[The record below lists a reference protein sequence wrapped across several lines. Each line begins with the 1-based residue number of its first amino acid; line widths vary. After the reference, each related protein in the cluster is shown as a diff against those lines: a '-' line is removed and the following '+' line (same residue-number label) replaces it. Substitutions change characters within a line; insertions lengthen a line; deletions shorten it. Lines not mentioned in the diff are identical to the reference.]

1 MRDVQKLV
9 QNIDVQV
16 GPLRPSIQRALS
28 SIEKTTD
35 EAGRTLRQAQQTLV
49 VLEGDIGEESELMYE
64 LKKAIKEVGNSAKAI
79 QGLAKAL
86 EQQPESLLF
95 GRKRKK

>member
-1 MRDVQKLV
+1 V
-9 QNIDVQV
+9 
-16 GPLRPSIQRALS
+16 A
-28 SIEKTTD
+28 
-35 EAGRTLRQAQQTLV
+35 
-49 VLEGDIGEESELMYE
+49 LEGDIGEESELMYE